1 MAHLRV
7 QLKTQISG
15 LGGRVVGGEARGW
28 ERHAGARKR
37 IGRALLTGRSR
48 APGRG
53 LPRWLDKFEAPA
65 GCTPGPPPP
74 PWHQRRSGRGFPA
87 TPRPRPPARQPLSPC
102 ARQLCTDE
110 GRVRTHGSS
119 W

>member
-37 IGRALLTGRSR
+37 IGRASSQ
-48 APGRG
+48 A
-53 LPRWLDKFEAPA
+53 APA
-65 GCTPGPPPP
+65 HPAV
-74 PWHQRRSGRGFPA
+74 GFH
-87 TPRPRPPARQPLSPC
+87 R
-102 ARQLCTDE
+102 
-110 GRVRTHGSS
+110 HY
-119 W
+119 